1 MWPQIASSG
10 PSDDSPLSQLLGLAQ
25 QGPMA
30 FPDTLLARSKNSAQ
44 LWGPL
49 FQAQVSRCWKKP
61 DPGKEPRATETI
73 LRIKLARSG
82 ALDGAPVVTSTAK
95 TPYARA
101 FEQSAVRAVIACQP
115 YQLPDAFFDEWR
127 HFEPV
132 FGDR

>member
-1 MWPQIASSG
+1 
-10 PSDDSPLSQLLGLAQ
+10 
-25 QGPMA
+25 MA

-44 LWGPL
+44 LWGPV

-61 DPGKEPRATETI
+61 DHGKEPRTAETI

-82 ALDGAPVVTSTAK
+82 ALDGTPVVTSNAR
-95 TPYARA
+95 TPYTKA

-132 FGDR
+132 FGDQ